1 MVQAR
6 QVVLRY
12 PVDGAGEIEVVLRYP
27 VDEAGI
33 PSS

>member
-1 MVQAR
+1 MVQVR

-12 PVDGAGEIEVVLRYP
+12 PVDGAGKTEVVLRDP

-33 PSS
+33 TSS

>member
-12 PVDGAGEIEVVLRYP
+12 PVDGAGETSGAEV
-27 VDEAGI
+27 
-33 PSS
+33 SSRWCR